1 MKQTIK
7 RTINQLDK
15 QIIELKILVKMCVV
29 KGCDAEGEVK
39 DDNLNYICLEH
50 AEVMYK

>member
-1 MKQTIK
+1 MKEFIK
-7 RTINQLDK
+7 DLDERILELGQL
-15 QIIELKILVKMCVV
+15 IGMCVV

-50 AEVMYK
+50 ADKFNPDSQ

>member
-1 MKQTIK
+1 MKKTIK
-7 RTINQLDK
+7 ELDD
-15 QIIELKILVKMCVV
+15 QVLELKKLVKMCVA

-50 AEVMYK
+50 ANKFNLDSR